1 MGRRG
6 QQPVVRLMVVAH
18 WGGGSGTW
26 QGTVRVAHDGAGD
39 ELLSMGWVHVEGWLL
54 VETG

>member
-1 MGRRG
+1 M
-6 QQPVVRLMVVAH
+6 VRLMVVAH
-18 WGGGSGTW
+18 RGGGSGTW